1 MIEVHNLTKVY
12 PGAVAVDDVS
22 FTVSRG
28 EVVGFL
34 GPNGAG
40 KSTTMRILTGF
51 IPPTSG
57 AATVAGFDV
66 VRQSL
71 EVRRRVGYLP
81 ENNPLYPEMRVEE
94 YLEFRAT
101 LHQLPR
107 SGRAAAVGRAIEK
120 CSLGEVRHRIVG
132 QLSKGYRQ
140 RLGLADAIVHDPEI
154 VILDEPT
161 IGLDPNQVRHVR
173 EVIRDLGRER
183 TVILSTHVLSEV
195 EKMCGRVLI
204 INRGRLVADGT
215 PGEIIDRL
223 TATGRIRLDLRG
235 APAGAREALERIPGV
250 QGVVETSR
258 GNDRSFLIDARD
270 GAAVQPH
277 IFRRAAE
284 ARWEV
289 LELAPER
296 VSLED
301 AFVELTDRKGRVPDA
316 LGAAEGKGG
325 GA

>member
-1 MIEVHNLTKVY
+1 MIEVRNLTKVY

-22 FTVSRG
+22 FTVSKG
-28 EVVGFL
+28 EIVGFL

-40 KSTTMRILTGF
+40 KSTTMKVLTCF

-81 ENNPLYPEMRVEE
+81 ENNPLYPEMRAEE

-101 LHQLPR
+101 LHGLR
-107 SGRAAAVGRAIEK
+107 GAGRAAAVGRAIEK
-120 CSLGEVRHRIVG
+120 CRLGDVRHRIVG
-132 QLSKGYRQ
+132 QLSKGFRQ

-173 EVIRDLGRER
+173 EVIRELGQER

-215 PGEIIDRL
+215 PGEIINRL

-235 APAGAREALERIPGV
+235 APAGAREALQRIPGV
-250 QGVVETSR
+250 QGVVENVR
-258 GNDRSFLIDARD
+258 GNDRAYLIDAKD
-270 GAAVQPH
+270 GAPIQPE

-284 ARWEV
+284 ARWDV

-301 AFVELTDRKGRVPDA
+301 AFVELTDRPAGIPDA

>member
-1 MIEVHNLTKVY
+1 MIEVRNLTKVY
-12 PGAVAVDDVS
+12 PGAVALDNIS
-22 FTVSRG
+22 FSVAKG
-28 EVVGFL
+28 EIVGFL

-57 AATVAGFDV
+57 SATVAGFDV

-94 YLEFRAT
+94 YLDFRAT

-107 SGRAAAVGRAIEK
+107 SRRAAAVDNAVER

-161 IGLDPNQVRHVR
+161 IGLDPHQVRHVR
-173 EVIRDLGRER
+173 EVIRELGRER
-183 TVILSTHVLSEV
+183 TVILSTHILSEV

-204 INRGRLVADGT
+204 INRGRLVAGGPLED
-215 PGEIIDRL
+215 IHKF

-235 APAGAREALERIPGV
+235 APSGAREALGKLPGV
-250 QGVVETSR
+250 LNVVEISR
-258 GNDRSFLIDARD
+258 GNDRTYFVEPRD
-270 GAAVQPH
+270 GADVRSDV
-277 IFRRAAE
+277 FRRAAE
-284 ARWEV
+284 AKWEV
-289 LELAPER
+289 LEMGPER

-301 AFVELTDRKGRVPDA
+301 AFVELTDRSGPVPDA
-316 LGAAEGKGG
+316 LGAAGEKGA

>member
-1 MIEVHNLTKVY
+1 MIEVRNLTKVY

-22 FTVSRG
+22 FTVSKG
-28 EVVGFL
+28 EIVGFL

-40 KSTTMRILTGF
+40 KSTTMKILTCF

-81 ENNPLYPEMRVEE
+81 ENNPLYPEMRAEE
-94 YLEFRAT
+94 YLGFRAT
-101 LHQLPR
+101 LHGLRGAGR
-107 SGRAAAVGRAIEK
+107 SAAVGRAIEK
-120 CSLGEVRHRIVG
+120 CRLGDVRHRIVG
-132 QLSKGYRQ
+132 QLSKGFRQ

-173 EVIRDLGRER
+173 EVIRELGQER

-215 PGEIIDRL
+215 PGEIINRL

-235 APAGAREALERIPGV
+235 APAGAREALQRIPGV
-250 QGVVETSR
+250 QGVVENVR
-258 GNDRSFLIDARD
+258 GNDRTYLIDAKD
-270 GAAVQPH
+270 GAPIQPE
-277 IFRRAAE
+277 IFRRVAE
-284 ARWEV
+284 ARWDV

-301 AFVELTDRKGRVPDA
+301 AFVELTDRPAGIPDA